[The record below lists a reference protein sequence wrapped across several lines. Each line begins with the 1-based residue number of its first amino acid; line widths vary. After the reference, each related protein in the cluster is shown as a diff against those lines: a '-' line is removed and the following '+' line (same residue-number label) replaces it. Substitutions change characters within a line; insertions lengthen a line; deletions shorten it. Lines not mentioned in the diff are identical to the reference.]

1 MARTRLRE
9 EPYYFYYGAYSV
21 SKILYVED
29 HPAQRDIMAQMLE
42 LSGYQVAV
50 AADGVEGVEQAHAWN
65 PDLILMDLR
74 MPRMDGFEAI
84 QVLRSD
90 PATASIPIIA
100 ISAWASAKHKDR
112 ALEAGAN
119 EHFTKPVDLSRLI
132 ETINRYLGRPG
143 SP

>member
-1 MARTRLRE
+1 LELVA
-9 EPYYFYYGAYSV
+9 V

-50 AADGVEGVEQAHAWN
+50 ACDGVEGVEQARSWE
-65 PDLILMDLR
+65 PDLILIDLR

-84 QVLRSD
+84 EVLRGD
-90 PATASIPIIA
+90 PKTADIPIIA
-100 ISAWASAKHKDR
+100 ISAWASAKHKER
-112 ALEAGAN
+112 ALQAGAN

-132 ETINRYLGRPG
+132 DTINSYLSHPN
-143 SP
+143 PA